1 MYKRQVFHIWIF
13 NYIGNFIGAAG
24 LSLLFVAS
32 GASHQILTE
41 FYKSF
46 FMDKISIHPSE
57 LILRGILC
65 NFLVCLAVW
74 TGTRMKSESGKILV
88 IAGIITTFV
97 ICGFEHC
104 IACLLYTSHWHR
116 IPYSHGLCL
125 PSGLFRRQDE

>member
-1 MYKRQVFHIWIF
+1 MH
-13 NYIGNFIGAAG
+13 
-24 LSLLFVAS
+24 
-32 GASHQILTE
+32 
-41 FYKSF
+41 
-46 FMDKISIHPSE
+46 KISIHPSE

-104 IACLLYTSHWHR
+104 IANMSTFTIGYLLLDGVSLINDIIFGRSTSPITSTIIKIGPKINADR
-116 IPYSHGLCL
+116 
-125 PSGLFRRQDE
+125 